1 MNPIELIQKYYGDSL
16 ELENILLR
24 HSADVARR
32 AVRIS
37 VAHPEFQ
44 IDNQFLFEAAMLHDI
59 GIFMVDAPSICCHG
73 SRPYIC
79 HGILGAELL
88 RSEGLEA
95 HARVAERHTGTG
107 LTCEQILREKLPLP
121 PRDYVPETL
130 VEKIVCYADKF
141 YSKSHLDIE
150 KTPQQAI
157 QSLQKFGQAGVDK
170 FKSWMDEFE

>member
-1 MNPIELIQKYYGDSL
+1 MNPIDLIHKYYAKSP

-24 HSADVARR
+24 HSADVTRR
-32 AVRIS
+32 CNRI
-37 VAHPEFQ
+37 VLAHPEFYV
-44 IDNQFLFEAAMLHDI
+44 DRNFLFEAAMLHDI
-59 GIFMVDAPSICCHG
+59 GIFMVNAPSICCYG

-79 HGILGAELL
+79 HGVLGAELL

-107 LTCEQILREKLPLP
+107 LTCEQILREKLPIP

-130 VEKIVCYADKF
+130 VERIVCYADKF

-170 FKSWMDEFE
+170 FMTWMDEFE